1 MLSAVAT
8 PVPRRA
14 ILAYDYTDAGPK
26 SPGIFPHPHDR
37 DVLNEIGTT
46 RRPRHWADAACESR
60 ASHLG
65 PGNSGETGV
74 ASKKM
79 CHLLRQPCPHSRP
92 EPTTARRARRFGDDQ
107 HDTACR
113 RQRRNRLDR
122 APRRV
127 GGRKDAVRRIRLHPP
142 KPLSPRQNDH
152 RTTRRQLLAHRNQE
166 PMVQKP
172 NLAAL
177 PAAGAS
183 IWLDDLSRP
192 HADEDLNRRQTERLT
207 RLSVWL
213 HDCNRLFLFEVLV
226 PATPGQLQW
235 VGGHRRRYD
244 AQIRPRR
251 NDDLRKS
258 CGWGGFGTQL

>member
-1 MLSAVAT
+1 
-8 PVPRRA
+8 
-14 ILAYDYTDAGPK
+14 
-26 SPGIFPHPHDR
+26 
-37 DVLNEIGTT
+37 
-46 RRPRHWADAACESR
+46 
-60 ASHLG
+60 
-65 PGNSGETGV
+65 
-74 ASKKM
+74 
-79 CHLLRQPCPHSRP
+79 
-92 EPTTARRARRFGDDQ
+92 
-107 HDTACR
+107 
-113 RQRRNRLDR
+113 
-122 APRRV
+122 
-127 GGRKDAVRRIRLHPP
+127 
-142 KPLSPRQNDH
+142 
-152 RTTRRQLLAHRNQE
+152 
-166 PMVQKP
+166 MVQKP